1 MSEFEQNLCCGSES
15 EEANLAS
22 LKETLALPGLRPVD
36 VKRALCLYALRYGRS
51 SKLNPRE
58 VQIVAESKS
67 TCFGKCSPLH
77 DTTKSG
83 SKIYWVGNAFI
94 PKGEFDKIQV
104 RLVRHDLLNIFECP
118 RFISL
123 SACK

>member
-22 LKETLALPGLRPVD
+22 LKETLSLPGLRPVD

-67 TCFGKCSPLH
+67 ICFGIHGLFLIRGIVKIELVLPL
-77 DTTKSG
+77 TK
-83 SKIYWVGNAFI
+83 IMIFI
-94 PKGEFDKIQV
+94 
-104 RLVRHDLLNIFECP
+104 
-118 RFISL
+118 
-123 SACK
+123 